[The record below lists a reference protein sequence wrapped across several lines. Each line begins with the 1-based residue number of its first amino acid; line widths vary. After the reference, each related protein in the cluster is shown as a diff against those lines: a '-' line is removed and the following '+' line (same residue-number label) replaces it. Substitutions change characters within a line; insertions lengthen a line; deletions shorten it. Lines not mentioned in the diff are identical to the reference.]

1 MAVDDIQ
8 HTYAAKEFEQQVVAR
23 LATQADQGIER
34 LTTYTISGE
43 NVTKQAALQ
52 QKFPSSWES
61 PSPLRW
67 KFKPKK
73 GTPPDPMVVECDLY
87 LRGTDL
93 TPVDLFKDCAQ
104 DIVQLA
110 GTKPWDQ
117 IQTTADLP
125 IILAEV
131 AETPASLQAKLW
143 QLERALT
150 FGPDLQQ
157 AACCVVC
164 LNADRNS
171 FLAATT
177 AARKSLH
184 NSNANNKLAHFDV
197 FAIWTQYR
205 NVYAEIRSAK
215 DGLQNLTFQ
224 VSNLQKE
231 QKELSSQVSD
241 VQKEQKELSS
251 QVSDVQKEQKELS
264 SQVSELSSQVS
275 EVRSLLLELLQT
287 KQQ

>member
-52 QKFPSSWES
+52 KKFPSSWES

-73 GTPPDPMVVECDLY
+73 GPPPDPMVVECDLY

-164 LNADRNS
+164 LNADKNS
-171 FLAATT
+171 FLAATK

-205 NVYAEIRSAK
+205 NVYAEIR
-215 DGLQNLTFQ
+215 NLTFQ
-224 VSNLQKE
+224 VSN
-231 QKELSSQVSD
+231 
-241 VQKEQKELSS
+241 
-251 QVSDVQKEQKELS
+251 VQKEQKELS

>member
-1 MAVDDIQ
+1 MAVDDIL

-34 LTTYTISGE
+34 LTTYTISGK

-52 QKFPSSWES
+52 KKFPSSWES
-61 PSPLRW
+61 PSPFRW

-73 GTPPDPMVVECDLY
+73 GPPPDPMVVECDLY

-104 DIVQLA
+104 HIVQLA

-117 IQTTADLP
+117 IQTTVDLP

-171 FLAATT
+171 FLAATK
-177 AARKSLH
+177 AARNSLH
-184 NSNANNKLAHFDV
+184 NSNANFKLAHFDV

-215 DGLQNLTFQ
+215 DGLRNLTVQ
-224 VSNLQKE
+224 VSNVQNELSSQVSELQKE
-231 QKELSSQVSD
+231 QKELSSQVS
-241 VQKEQKELSS
+241 E
-251 QVSDVQKEQKELS
+251 VQKEQKELS
-264 SQVSELSSQVS
+264 SQVSE
-275 EVRSLLLELLQT
+275 VR
-287 KQQ
+287 

>member
-1 MAVDDIQ
+1 M
-8 HTYAAKEFEQQVVAR
+8 
-23 LATQADQGIER
+23 
-34 LTTYTISGE
+34 
-43 NVTKQAALQ
+43 
-52 QKFPSSWES
+52 
-61 PSPLRW
+61 
-67 KFKPKK
+67 
-73 GTPPDPMVVECDLY
+73 
-87 LRGTDL
+87 
-93 TPVDLFKDCAQ
+93 
-104 DIVQLA
+104 QLA

-164 LNADRNS
+164 LNADKNS
-171 FLAATT
+171 FLAATK

-215 DGLQNLTFQ
+215 DGLRNLTFQ
-224 VSNLQKE
+224 VSN
-231 QKELSSQVSD
+231 

-251 QVSDVQKEQKELS
+251 QVSELS